1 MEVLPLSR
9 PVLPCKNGTEVP
21 LSLMECKLLMY
32 LVKNKE
38 TLVKTDNLMDVVWGY
53 DETISSGTIYTHISW
68 LRKKLAT
75 KENPKGYIKT
85 VRNVGYIFSEK

>member
-1 MEVLPLSR
+1 
-9 PVLPCKNGTEVP
+9 
-21 LSLMECKLLMY
+21 
-32 LVKNKE
+32 
-38 TLVKTDNLMDVVWGY
+38 MDVVWGY